1 MFVII
6 VYDVKS
12 KKNPKILKLLRKY
25 CFHVQESVFEGEL
38 TPVQLKNLKDEIHNL
53 GLDEEDSIIIYTT
66 QSKKMI
72 RKEVLYK
79 PEKEY
84 LILG

>member
-6 VYDVKS
+6 VYDVKT

-38 TPVQLKNLKDEIHNL
+38 TVKQLNDFKLETKNI
-53 GLDEEDSIIIYTT
+53 GLDNEDSIIIY
-66 QSKKMI
+66 SVASRKNIKKESI
-72 RKEVLYK
+72 YK

-84 LILG
+84 IILG

>member
-6 VYDVKS
+6 VYDVKT

-38 TPVQLKNLKDEIHNL
+38 TVKQLNDFKLETKNI
-53 GLDEEDSIIIYTT
+53 GLDNEDSIIIY
-66 QSKKMI
+66 SFASRKNIKKESI
-72 RKEVLYK
+72 YK

-84 LILG
+84 IILG

>member
-1 MFVII
+1 MII
-6 VYDVKS
+6 VYDVKT

-38 TPVQLKNLKDEIHNL
+38 TVKQLNDFKLETKNI
-53 GLDEEDSIIIYTT
+53 GLDNEDSIIIY
-66 QSKKMI
+66 SVASRKNIKKESI
-72 RKEVLYK
+72 YK

-84 LILG
+84 IILG